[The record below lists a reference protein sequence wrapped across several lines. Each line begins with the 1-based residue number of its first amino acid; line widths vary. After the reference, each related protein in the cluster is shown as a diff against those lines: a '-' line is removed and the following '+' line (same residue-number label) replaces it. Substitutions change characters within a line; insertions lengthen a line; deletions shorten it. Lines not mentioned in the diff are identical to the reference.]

1 MYYTQAESLFH
12 RFPSKE
18 HPDLLICK
26 EQSKNVLGF
35 DGQKVELLE
44 YDNA

>member
-1 MYYTQAESLFH
+1 MYYTQTESLFH
-12 RFPSKE
+12 RFLDDE

-26 EQSKNVLGF
+26 EQSENVLGF

-44 YDNA
+44 YNNA